1 MKIKTLLIL
10 LLISFTFSSNL
21 WSQNITKESLYEL
34 VKESQEIE
42 LLFKTE
48 SKAAAEKQNNLL
60 TKYKDVQFSLDD
72 FANLPKDA
80 DIYKNRTLRV
90 IFYPSFV
97 RMSKDQS
104 VNGAK
109 ASCLKMLY
117 YPDALSTELNDQVKW
132 AKVYEEFTKH
142 PALAQFVKG
151 RDYQAAEIFSRLQ
164 FLLPEAIKETHLLD
178 GIYSSLKL
186 NTSYKVSS
194 AAITMFKVI
203 ASEKINLPQDSIQVF
218 RELIS
223 QKTKDVIDSIET
235 LPLKYPADKR
245 TVDHFKNSYEYINS
259 DYSKGK
265 LINSKAPEIEF
276 LWCSNPEITKL
287 SDTKGKV
294 VIIDFWATWCSPCVG
309 SFPNVRMLQ
318 ERYKEYP
325 VIIIGITSPQGYH
338 MDRKNRARYDTKD
351 NPEKEISY
359 MPSFMKDMEITWEV
373 AFSKTSVFNPLYG
386 VRGIPHVA
394 IIDTKGIVR
403 YNELRPYDD
412 PAHEAEKI
420 DALLKEAGLPYP
432 VDPISTR

>member
-1 MKIKTLLIL
+1 MINKALIL
-10 LLISFTFSSNL
+10 LLLISLTFNL
-21 WSQNITKESLYEL
+21 NLRSQNISKESLSELTKESR
-34 VKESQEIE
+34 EIE
-42 LLFKTE
+42 QLFKTD
-48 SKAAAEKQNNLL
+48 SKAATEKQNNLVA
-60 TKYKDVQFSLDD
+60 KYKDVQFSLDD

-97 RMSKDQS
+97 RISKDQS

-117 YPDALSTELNDQVKW
+117 YPDALSKEFDDQVKW
-132 AKVYEEFTKH
+132 AKVYKEFTYH
-142 PALAQFVKG
+142 PALGQFVKG

-164 FLLPEAIKETHLLD
+164 FLLPEAIKETHLLN
-178 GIYSSLKL
+178 GIYSALKL

-194 AAITMFKVI
+194 AAITMFKVV
-203 ASEKINLPQDSIQVF
+203 ASEKLNLPQDSIQIF

-223 QKTKDVIDSIET
+223 QKTKDVIDSMET

-245 TVDHFKNSYEYINS
+245 TLDLFKNSYEYINS

-265 LINSKAPEIEF
+265 LLNNKAPEIEF
-276 LWCSNPEITKL
+276 LWCSNPEIKKL

-338 MDRKNRARYDTKD
+338 MDRKNKARYDTKD
-351 NPEKEISY
+351 DPEKEISY
-359 MPSFMKDMEITWEV
+359 MPSFIKDMEITWEV
-373 AFSKTSVFNPLYG
+373 AFSKTTVFNPQYG

-394 IIDTKGIVR
+394 IIDANGIVR

-420 DALLKEAGLPYP
+420 DALLKEAGLPFP
-432 VDPISTR
+432 ANPISTR

>member
-1 MKIKTLLIL
+1 
-10 LLISFTFSSNL
+10 
-21 WSQNITKESLYEL
+21 
-34 VKESQEIE
+34 
-42 LLFKTE
+42 
-48 SKAAAEKQNNLL
+48 
-60 TKYKDVQFSLDD
+60 
-72 FANLPKDA
+72 
-80 DIYKNRTLRV
+80 
-90 IFYPSFV
+90 
-97 RMSKDQS
+97 
-104 VNGAK
+104 
-109 ASCLKMLY
+109 MLY
-117 YPDALSTELNDQVKW
+117 YPDALSNELNDQIKW
-132 AKVYEEFTKH
+132 ANVYEEFTKH

-151 RDYQAAEIFSRLQ
+151 NDYIAAEIFSRLQ
-164 FLLPEAIKETHLLD
+164 FVLPEAIKETHLLD

-203 ASEKINLPQDSIQVF
+203 ASEKINLPHDSIQVF

-265 LINSKAPEIEF
+265 LINSNAPEIEF
-276 LWCSNPEITKL
+276 LWCSNPEIKKL

-351 NPEKEISY
+351 DPEKEFSY
-359 MPSFMKDMEITWEV
+359 MPSFMKDMEITWEI
-373 AFSKTSVFNPLYG
+373 AFSKTTVFNPQYG

-412 PAHEAEKI
+412 PSHEAEKI
-420 DALLKEAGLPYP
+420 DALLKEAGLPFP
-432 VDPISTR
+432 ANPISTR

>member
-1 MKIKTLLIL
+1 MINKALLLL
-10 LLISFTFSSNL
+10 LLISFTFNPNL
-21 WSQNITKESLYEL
+21 RSQNISKESLNEL
-34 VKESQEIE
+34 AKESREIE
-42 LLFKTE
+42 QLFKTD
-48 SKAAAEKQNNLL
+48 SKAATEKQNNLIN
-60 TKYKDVQFSLDD
+60 KYKDVQYSLDD

-80 DIYKNRTLRV
+80 DIYKNRTLRL

-97 RMSKDQS
+97 RMSNDQG

-117 YPDALSTELNDQVKW
+117 YPDALSNELNDQVKW

-142 PALAQFVKG
+142 PALDQFVKG
-151 RDYQAAEIFSRLQ
+151 SDYQAAEVFSRLQ

-203 ASEKINLPQDSIQVF
+203 ASEKINLPKDSIQLF

-259 DYSKGK
+259 DYSKGR

-276 LWCSNPEITKL
+276 LWCSNPEIKKL

-294 VIIDFWATWCSPCVG
+294 VVIDFWATWCSPCVG
-309 SFPNVRMLQ
+309 SFPNVRLLQ

-338 MDRKNRARYDTKD
+338 MDRKNKARYDTKD
-351 NPEKEISY
+351 DPEKEISY

-394 IIDTKGIVR
+394 IIDNKGIVR
-403 YNELRPYDD
+403 YNELRPYED

-420 DALLKEAGLPYP
+420 DALLKEAGLPFP
-432 VDPISTR
+432 ANPISTR